1 MRTWIVV
8 ALAAMLAA
16 CGCSRREPVP
26 ERSGQRPVA
35 PRLATELAGK
45 AAGVMDGD
53 TMVLSAGGA
62 ERKVR
67 LARID
72 APEKSQPFGPEAKA
86 CLEGMVTGRSVRVSW
101 NREDM
106 YGRVIGEV
114 VVRGRSVN
122 EAMVEKGMAWQYA
135 EYDKSA
141 DLKAL
146 ESKARTNRLGL
157 WSQAEPEAPWDYRR
171 GKRRMEP

>member
-1 MRTWIVV
+1 M
-8 ALAAMLAA
+8 
-16 CGCSRREPVP
+16 
-26 ERSGQRPVA
+26 
-35 PRLATELAGK
+35 
-45 AAGVMDGD
+45 MDGD
-53 TMVLSAGGA
+53 TMVLLAGTA

-86 CLEGMVTGRSVRVSW
+86 CLEGMVTGRTVRVSW
-101 NREDM
+101 TQEDM

-114 VVRGRSVN
+114 AVRGKSVN
-122 EAMVEKGMAWQYA
+122 EAMVAKGMAWQYA

-141 DLKAL
+141 DMKAT
-146 ESKARTNRLGL
+146 EEKARTNRLGL

-171 GKRRMEP
+171 GKKGMEP